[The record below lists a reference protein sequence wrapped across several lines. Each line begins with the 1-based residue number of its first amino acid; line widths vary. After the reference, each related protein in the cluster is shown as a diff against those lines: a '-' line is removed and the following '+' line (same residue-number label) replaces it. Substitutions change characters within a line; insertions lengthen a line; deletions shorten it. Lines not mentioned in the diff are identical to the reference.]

1 MTPIIRACQKCGTEI
16 PGDAPEGGCPG
27 CLLET
32 ALDAAGGQPVFGR
45 YTLVKILG
53 RGGMGIV
60 WLARDE
66 ELEPHVAL
74 KFLPDLMIQDRA
86 LLDRLVF
93 RRRLRKDLHVRET
106 RHRIEP
112 QAKGPILSSVN
123 LRERQLYPRHSLAAG
138 LLKNLSSGAPHVPRS
153 SRRN

>member
-1 MTPIIRACQKCGTEI
+1 MNPIIRICQKCGTEI

-32 ALDAAGGQPVFGR
+32 ALDAAGRQPVFGR

-60 WLARDE
+60 WLVGDE
-66 ELEPHVAL
+66 ELERHVAL

-86 LLDRLVF
+86 LLDQLVF
-93 RRRLRKDLHVRET
+93 HRRLRKELHVQET
-106 RHRIEP
+106 RRRIEP
-112 QAKGPILSSVN
+112 QAEGPILSSVN
-123 LRERQLYPRHSLAAG
+123 ARERQLYPRHNLAAG
-138 LLKNLSSGAPHVPRS
+138 LFKNLSSGAPDVPQG

>member
-1 MTPIIRACQKCGTEI
+1 MPPVIRVCQKCGSEI
-16 PGDAPEGGCPG
+16 PVDAPEGGCPG

-45 YTLVKILG
+45 YTLVKVLG

-66 ELEPHVAL
+66 ELERDVAL

-86 LLDRLVF
+86 LMDQLKHETKRTLRLTHA
-93 RRRLRKDLHVRET
+93 RRLWGYVPVK
-106 RHRIEP
+106 
-112 QAKGPILSSVN
+112 
-123 LRERQLYPRHSLAAG
+123 ERL
-138 LLKNLSSGAPHVPRS
+138 LLKGDEKTKPAPHY
-153 SRRN
+153 